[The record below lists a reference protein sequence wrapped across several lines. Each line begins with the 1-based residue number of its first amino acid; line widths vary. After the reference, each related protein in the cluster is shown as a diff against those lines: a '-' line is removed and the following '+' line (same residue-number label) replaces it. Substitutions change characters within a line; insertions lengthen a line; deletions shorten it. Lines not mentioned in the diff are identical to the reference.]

1 MKVPRMPRVG
11 LFVPCYVDQL
21 YPQVAMATLELLE
34 RHGCEVDFPPA
45 QTCCGQ
51 PMANTGCTADAKP
64 LAEKF
69 LSIFQDYEYV
79 VCPSGSCTAMVTH
92 HYEELLHDRPEY
104 EALRKKTFE
113 LCEFLVDVLKVT
125 KIEGR
130 FPYKVGLHNSCHGLR
145 ELRLGSS
152 SEMMVARFNKAGQ
165 LLAGLD
171 GIELVTLQ
179 RPDECCGFGGTFAV
193 AEEAVSCMMGL
204 DRIHDHEQ
212 AGADVMTAGDMSC
225 LMHLYGLITRQ
236 KKPIQV
242 MHVAE
247 ILAGRQPHV
256 KKDR

>member
-1 MKVPRMPRVG
+1 MPRVG

-34 RHGCEVDFPPA
+34 QFGCEVVFPEQ

-51 PMANTGCTADAKP
+51 PMANTGCTEDARP

-69 LSIFQDYEYV
+69 VSLFQEFDYV

-92 HYEELLHDRPEY
+92 HYEELLHGRSDY
-104 EALRKKTFE
+104 ESLRKRTFE

-125 KIEGR
+125 QVPGE
-130 FPYKVGLHNSCHGLR
+130 FPYRVGLHNSCHGLR

-152 SEMMVARFNKAGQ
+152 SEMMVPSFNKAGQ
-165 LLAGLD
+165 LLSGLK
-171 GIELVTLQ
+171 GIELVTLK

-204 DRIHDHEQ
+204 DRLHDHEQ
-212 AGADVMTAGDMSC
+212 AGTEVLTAGDMSC
-225 LMHLYGLITRQ
+225 LMHLSGLIARQ
-236 KKPIQV
+236 KKPLKV

-247 ILAGRQPHV
+247 ILAGRKP
-256 KKDR
+256 